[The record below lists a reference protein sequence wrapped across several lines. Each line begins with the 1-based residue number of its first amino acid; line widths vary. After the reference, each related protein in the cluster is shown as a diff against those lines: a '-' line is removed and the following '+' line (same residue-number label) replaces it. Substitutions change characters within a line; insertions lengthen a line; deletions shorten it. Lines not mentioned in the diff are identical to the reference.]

1 MKGGLNDKK
10 VDYGLEDY
18 DSVVNMM
25 SKGLNGIVLPE
36 LLFYYRIRSGSM
48 FRNITTQKLLYS
60 NSYIATKYKNY
71 YTNFALQII
80 NLLNANGPGYLYD
93 NPTLEVQISIS
104 VKKENIL
111 IFKIKNL
118 VRKNEGLKKLAL
130 LLKSK

>member
-1 MKGGLNDKK
+1 
-10 VDYGLEDY
+10 
-18 DSVVNMM
+18 
-25 SKGLNGIVLPE
+25 
-36 LLFYYRIRSGSM
+36 M

-71 YTNFALQII
+71 FTNFALQII

-93 NPTLEVQISIS
+93 NPTLEVQISIN

-118 VRKNEGLKKLAL
+118 IKKNQGFKKFAL
-130 LLKSK
+130 LLKNKLR